1 MTMSEEVKNEEKVT
15 ESGIVYFE
23 YPVGDKTF
31 RMFVSSDPKCLKE
44 EGETYEEFRQRRK
57 MNAASLKRYKRG
69 RVYWNP
75 HVMGNQKGLVC
86 NERNRAT
93 VSAYIEQIKQQQNE
107 QERGEATQE

>member
-1 MTMSEEVKNEEKVT
+1 MKMSEEVKNEEKVT

-31 RMFVSSDPKCLKE
+31 RMFVSSDPKCLEE

-57 MNAASLKRYKRG
+57 MNKASLKRYKRG

-93 VSAYIEQIKQQQNE
+93 VSAYIEHIKQQQNE